1 MYNLEIRHAFPR
13 TLPPAGQFILSSK
26 FPGDQHPS
34 TVILCCPLHQQP
46 CGAHSKVPSL
56 DERDRGGD
64 PREMRKIEG
73 EPFLSAG
80 ASPGVYVASAVVFKQ
95 DGTSDTRGRCIWI
108 HRLGYTDFLAPPT
121 PASVSDSAGLEPE
134 NLHVYQIPR

>member
-95 DGTSDTRGRCIWI
+95 DGTSDTRGRAFKTQTSW
-108 HRLGYTDFLAPPT
+108 HPPT